1 MESKRLHG
9 EGKQRN
15 ECMLCLFAGFFQGFS
30 PLACFASMW
39 PAKDAGEFRPHGD
52 VRASHTASRP

>member
-15 ECMLCLFAGFFQGFS
+15 ECMLCLFAMLFLKIFNNLGF
-30 PLACFASMW
+30 LTY
-39 PAKDAGEFRPHGD
+39 GENIW
-52 VRASHTASRP
+52 S